1 MRPTLFAL
9 HRPWRLAALA
19 LAVALTACGGGDD
32 DTPATTPVAKPTTT
46 RLVVI
51 GDSLADAGTF
61 GLKFTI
67 QVNDIYPERV
77 AAAFGLAKGCNA
89 FVFTGTTFTANS
101 TAGCS
106 NYAIGSGIINPASG
120 SLTATDPRGL
130 AVQFA
135 AATATASFGSGD
147 TLLVDGGGNDAAA
160 LVSAYLQAATDGG
173 TAYLALLRSL
183 LTADQVRTAAAGG
196 ATGLAGAGTTY
207 MTALADRFHAM
218 ITSGAL
224 DKGAQRVA
232 VLNMPGITN
241 TPRFQTVLA
250 AIGAAQGATA
260 RAQSEA
266 LFKGWVQ
273 AYNTRLASLVAGNA
287 KIALVDFHTELDA
300 QIAQPASYGLTN
312 VTTPACPV
320 TGTGT
325 DGLPSYT
332 FATCTDA
339 ALAAS
344 PPAGAS
350 GSDWYKRYAFSD
362 GFHPTPYGHE
372 LMTEMVRKALVKAGW
387 L

>member
-1 MRPTLFAL
+1 MSIAL
-9 HRPWRLAALA
+9 LPIHRPWRLAALA
-19 LAVALTACGGGDD
+19 LAAALTACGGGDD
-32 DTPATTPVAKPTTT
+32 TPAPAAKPATT

-77 AAAFGLAKGCNA
+77 ATAFGLGKGCNA

-106 NYAIGSGIINPASG
+106 NYAVGGGIINPASS

-130 AVQFA
+130 AVQFT
-135 AATATASFGSGD
+135 AATTTANFSSGD
-147 TLLVDGGGNDAAA
+147 TLLVDGGGNDAAS

-173 TAYLALLRSL
+173 TAYLTLLRSL
-183 LTADQVRTAAAGG
+183 LSTEQVTAAAAAG

-207 MTALADRFHAM
+207 MTALADRYAAL

-224 DKGAQRVA
+224 DKGAQRIV

-250 AIGAAQGATA
+250 AIGAVQGATA
-260 RAQSEA
+260 KAQSEA
-266 LFKGWVQ
+266 LFKGWIE
-273 AYNTRLASLVAGNA
+273 AYNTRLASKLSGNA
-287 KIALVDFHTELDA
+287 KVALVDFYTEFNA
-300 QIAQPASYGLTN
+300 QIAQPATYGLSN
-312 VTTPACPV
+312 VTTPACPA
-320 TGTGT
+320 TGVGT

-372 LMTEMVRKALVKAGW
+372 LMTEMIRKALVKAGW